1 MSEWTSQAADTIE
14 KTVVA
19 IRDRTVEP
27 ATKAANYVVYGVF
40 AGCCVLC
47 AILLLT
53 IVTFRVLTY
62 AMPVWAA
69 WMLLGGIFVIGG
81 LFCWT
86 RRTAGASGPGG
97 PSV

>member
-27 ATKAANYVVYGVF
+27 ATKAANFVVYGVF
-40 AGCCVLC
+40 AACCALT
-47 AILLLT
+47 ALLLLT
-53 IVTFRVLTY
+53 IVTFRALTY

-69 WMLLGGIFVIGG
+69 WMLLGGIFVVGG

-86 RRTAGASGPGG
+86 RRSAAPSGG

>member
-27 ATKAANYVVYGVF
+27 ATRGANYVIYGVF
-40 AGCCVLC
+40 AACCVLT
-47 AILLLT
+47 ALLLLT
-53 IVTFRVLTY
+53 IVLFRVLTY

-69 WMLLGGIFVIGG
+69 WMLLGGIFVVGG
-81 LFCWT
+81 LFLWT
-86 RRTAGASGPGG
+86 RRSGGS
-97 PSV
+97 SV

>member
-1 MSEWTSQAADTIE
+1 MSEWTTQAADTIE

-27 ATKAANYVVYGVF
+27 ATRAANYVIYGVF
-40 AGCCVLC
+40 AACCVLT
-47 AILLLT
+47 AVLLLT
-53 IVTFRVLTY
+53 IVLFRVLTY

-69 WMLLGGIFVIGG
+69 WMLLGGIFVLAGVF
-81 LFCWT
+81 LWT
-86 RRTAGASGPGG
+86 RRAGG

>member
-86 RRTAGASGPGG
+86 RRTAGVSGPGG

>member
-27 ATKAANYVVYGVF
+27 ATRGANYVIYGVF
-40 AGCCVLC
+40 AACCVLT
-47 AILLLT
+47 ALLLFT
-53 IVTFRVLTY
+53 IVLFRVLTY

-69 WMLLGGIFVIGG
+69 WMLLGGIFVLAG
-81 LFCWT
+81 LFAWT
-86 RRTAGASGPGG
+86 RRSGG

>member
-1 MSEWTSQAADTIE
+1 MSEWTTQAADTIE

-27 ATKAANYVVYGVF
+27 ATRAANYVIYGVF
-40 AGCCVLC
+40 AACCVFTAL
-47 AILLLT
+47 LLLT
-53 IVTFRVLTY
+53 IVLFRVLTY

-69 WMLLGGIFVIGG
+69 WMLLGGIFVLAGMF
-81 LFCWT
+81 LWT
-86 RRTAGASGPGG
+86 RRAGG